1 MQLVEES
8 PNNPVTPSPRHL
20 SSDLW
25 KLRHR
30 ELVRALHGH
39 KSNSTKVTGVDA
51 TSSPCHP
58 LGVPFVSAPQ
68 IYRANPLAIG
78 TRAGWDPST
87 YPVLEALE
95 ALGAKAG

>member
-1 MQLVEES
+1 MFGCL
-8 PNNPVTPSPRHL
+8 L
-20 SSDLW
+20 
-25 KLRHR
+25 
-30 ELVRALHGH
+30 G
-39 KSNSTKVTGVDA
+39 
-51 TSSPCHP
+51 P
-58 LGVPFVSAPQ
+58 LGVPFASAPQ